1 MTTATTTTPCTTST
15 SPSAGNPP
23 GGGQVGLLLISRYVK
38 AGSSDVIDTYNH
50 FSLLKTIEDFFSLKP
65 LGYAADPS
73 LPVLDAAVFN
83 AAR

>member
-1 MTTATTTTPCTTST
+1 M
-15 SPSAGNPP
+15 
-23 GGGQVGLLLISRYVK
+23 K